1 MSPTIFAPTPKNI
14 TRYHDSTV
22 LDCQADAIAQPG
34 IWDKIGQWANS
45 TLDAVP
51 AGITEA
57 VGMVA
62 IIAVLAYLFDWRCD
76 AEG

>member
-1 MSPTIFAPTPKNI
+1 MSPTILAPTSKNV
-14 TRYHDSTV
+14 TRYHDLMV
-22 LDCQADAIAQPG
+22 LDRQADAIAQPG
-34 IWDKIGQWANS
+34 IWDKIGQWVNS